1 MSQVILDLQIAC
13 ENTAGLPDEAAF
25 QRWLDSVLPQFQPE
39 SEVTIRL
46 VDEAE
51 SHELNLTYRGKDKPT
66 NVLSFPFEAPPG
78 IELPLLGDLII
89 CRQVVEQEAGEQAR
103 RWRPTG
109 RIWLFTAAF
118 IC

>member
-13 ENTAGLPDEAAF
+13 ESSDGLPDEATF
-25 QRWLDSVLPQFQPE
+25 QRWLEGVLPQFQE
-39 SEVTIRL
+39 EAEVTVRL

-66 NVLSFPFEAPPG
+66 NVLSSRSRPRRHRAAAARRSDHLPPW
-78 IELPLLGDLII
+78 LNRKRLSK
-89 CRQVVEQEAGEQAR
+89 AR

-109 RIWLFTAAF
+109 RIWLSTAVF